1 MRKVI
6 STKNAPAA
14 IGPYVQAIAEGNM
27 LFTSGQLGINPE
39 TAKLEEGIEAQAKR
53 VMQNLEN
60 ILKENSMDFNNVV
73 KTTIFMKDLADYSV
87 LNEVYGKAFGD
98 NTPARSCFQ
107 VAKLPLDG
115 LVEIELVA
123 VK

>member
-6 STKNAPAA
+6 STNDAPKA
-14 IGPYVQAIAEGNM
+14 IGPYVQAIASGNM

-39 TAKLEEGIEAQAKR
+39 TSKLEEGINAQAKM
-53 VMQNLEN
+53 VMTNLKN
-60 ILKENSMDFNNVV
+60 ILKANDMDFNNVV
-73 KTTIFMKDLADYSV
+73 KTTIFVKDLADYAV
-87 LNEVYGKAFGD
+87 VNEIYGKAFGE
-98 NTPARSCFQ
+98 NPPARSCFQ

-115 LVEIELVA
+115 LVEIELIA